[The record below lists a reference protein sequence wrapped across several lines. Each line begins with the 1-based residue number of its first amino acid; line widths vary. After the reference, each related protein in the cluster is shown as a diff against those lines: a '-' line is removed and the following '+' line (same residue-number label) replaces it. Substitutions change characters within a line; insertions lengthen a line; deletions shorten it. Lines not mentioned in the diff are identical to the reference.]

1 MGSRAFPNTFARRAA
16 HSNHS
21 HARAVST
28 WRYSHVM
35 RHVFTRVMNQAVK
48 PYIDAVLAGRT
59 VGEYSGNTPRPQLLG
74 LSMLDVNYV
83 GGCYND
89 PKSCL

>member
-1 MGSRAFPNTFARRAA
+1 MEMHTPALGDISALLTC
-16 HSNHS
+16 
-21 HARAVST
+21 VT
-28 WRYSHVM
+28 D
-35 RHVFTRVMNQAVK
+35 QAVK

>member
-1 MGSRAFPNTFARRAA
+1 MT
-16 HSNHS
+16 
-21 HARAVST
+21 
-28 WRYSHVM
+28 
-35 RHVFTRVMNQAVK
+35 NQAVK